1 MSEIRKQI
9 LQIITTPCMGYKEK
23 LELLKTLRDK
33 FYYQDGELSELNPF
47 IETYER
53 LYKEQEEAKKELE
66 QRMKRGPYVIP
77 C

>member
-9 LQIITTPCMGYKEK
+9 LQIITTPGMGYKEK
-23 LELLKTLRDK
+23 LELLKTLRDN
-33 FYYQDGELSELNPF
+33 FFYQDGELSELNPF

-53 LYKEQEEAKKELE
+53 LYKEQEEAKKALE
-66 QRMKRGPYVIP
+66 QYMMCGPHAIP